1 MTCKAVYFKEFMN
14 QNMSQRTMLRFR
26 LWYKFSNN
34 NPIDTT
40 NFTKKKKNVQFK
52 IAYVSSLY
60 RINQY
65 LEIGNW
71 VDSCKDEFKVK
82 WRILWQR
89 CSLFPQS
96 LYKTAIVK
104 ASPSNICR
112 ELFQWIGQFCIFP
125 ILVKSISKYFLS
137 IDFIDTIC
145 SQKLLT
151 N

>member
-1 MTCKAVYFKEFMN
+1 MHEPKHESEDNVKIQALVQIFKQQSYRHN
-14 QNMSQRTMLRFR
+14 
-26 LWYKFSNN
+26 KFHQ
-34 NPIDTT
+34 
-40 NFTKKKKNVQFK
+40 KKKNVQFK